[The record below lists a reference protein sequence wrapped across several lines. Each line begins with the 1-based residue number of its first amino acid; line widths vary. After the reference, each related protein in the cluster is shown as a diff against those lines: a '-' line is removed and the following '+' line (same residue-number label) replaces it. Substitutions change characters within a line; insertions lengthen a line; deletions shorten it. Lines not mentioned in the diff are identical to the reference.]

1 MFKDECQIGILGGS
15 FDPIHIGHLGLA
27 QEIYEKFDLDQVLFI
42 PVFQAPHKK
51 KAPLA
56 SSIYRLDMLKLALKD
71 SSHFSISDK
80 EIHRKEVSYTI
91 DTLNDLQIE
100 FPNSKLLL
108 IIGYDNLFKLDSWK
122 DAFKIMKRYTIVV
135 ASRPGMNSNFSEK
148 KILEMFK
155 GHSPYISCKTTS
167 EDQEFYHQETGSR
180 LIVCN
185 ITPRDISSSLVREKL
200 AQGQSMENLLPREV
214 ERYII
219 EKKIYRSSLK
229 FKSI

>member
-15 FDPIHIGHLGLA
+15 FDPVHIGHLGLA
-27 QEIYEKFDLDQVLFI
+27 QEIYEKFDLDRILFV
-42 PVFQAPHKK
+42 PAFQAPHKK
-51 KAPLA
+51 TAPLA
-56 SSIYRLDMLKLALKD
+56 SSTYRLEMLKLALKG

-100 FPNSKLLL
+100 FPNSKLFL

-135 ASRPGMNSNFSEK
+135 ASRPGMNSNFSEE
-148 KILEMFK
+148 KILKMFK

-167 EDQEFYHQETGSR
+167 ENQEFYHQETGSR
-180 LIVCN
+180 LIICN
-185 ITPRDISSSLVREKL
+185 IRPRDISSSLVREQL
-200 AQGQSMENLLPREV
+200 AQGKSMENLLPREV

-219 EKKIYRSSLK
+219 EQKIYDSSLK

>member
-15 FDPIHIGHLGLA
+15 FDPVHIGHLGLA
-27 QEIYEKFDLDQVLFI
+27 QEIYKKLDLDQVLFM
-42 PVFQAPHKK
+42 PAFQAPHKK

-56 SSIYRLDMLKLALKD
+56 SSTYRLEMVRLALKG
-71 SSHFSISDK
+71 SSHFNVSDK

-100 FPNSKLLL
+100 FPNSKLFL

-122 DAFKIMKRYTIVV
+122 DALKIMQSYTIVV
-135 ASRPGMNSNFSEK
+135 ASRPGVNSSFAEE
-148 KILEMFK
+148 KILGMFK
-155 GHSPYISCKTTS
+155 GNSPYISCKTTG

-180 LIVCN
+180 LIVFN
-185 ITPRDISSSLVREKL
+185 IRPRDISSSLVREQL
-200 AQGQSMENLLPREV
+200 ALGQSMENLLPREV

-219 EKKIYRSSLK
+219 EQKIYQSPLK
-229 FKSI
+229 SKSI

>member
-1 MFKDECQIGILGGS
+1 MFKDECQVGILGGS
-15 FDPIHIGHLGLA
+15 FDPVHMGHLGLA
-27 QEIYEKFDLDQVLFI
+27 QEIYKKFDLDQVLFI
-42 PVFQAPHKK
+42 PAFQTPHKK
-51 KAPLA
+51 TAPLA
-56 SSIYRLDMLKLALKD
+56 SSIHRLEMLKLALKD

-100 FPNSKLLL
+100 FPNSKLFL

-122 DAFKIMKRYTIVV
+122 DALKIMKKYTIVV
-135 ASRPGMNSNFSEK
+135 ASRPGMNSKFAED

-155 GHSPYISCKTTS
+155 GHSPYILCKTTG

-185 ITPRDISSSLVREKL
+185 IRPRNISSSLVREQL
-200 AQGQSMENLLPREV
+200 AQGQSVENLLPREV

-219 EKKIYRSSLK
+219 EQKIYHSSV
-229 FKSI
+229 KSKPI

>member
-15 FDPIHIGHLGLA
+15 FDPVHIGHLGLA
-27 QEIYEKFDLDQVLFI
+27 EEVYKKLDLDQVLFV
-42 PVFQAPHKK
+42 PAFQAPHKK
-51 KAPLA
+51 TAPMA
-56 SSIYRLDMLKLALKD
+56 SSIHRLEMLKLTLKD
-71 SSHFSISDK
+71 SSHFSVSDK

-100 FPNSKLLL
+100 FPNSKLFL

-122 DAFKIMKRYTIVV
+122 DALKIMQSYTIVV
-135 ASRPGMNSNFSEK
+135 ASRPGMNSSFAEEN
-148 KILEMFK
+148 ILEMFK
-155 GHSPYISCKTTS
+155 GNSPYISCKTTG

-185 ITPRDISSSLVREKL
+185 IRPRDISSSLVREQL
-200 AQGQSMENLLPREV
+200 ALGQSMENLLPREV

-219 EKKIYRSSLK
+219 EQKIYHSSLK
-229 FKSI
+229 SNPI

>member
-1 MFKDECQIGILGGS
+1 MFKNEHQIGVLGGS
-15 FDPIHIGHLGLA
+15 FDPVHIGHLGLA
-27 QEIYEKFDLDQVLFI
+27 QEIYKKFDLDQVLFI

-51 KAPLA
+51 TAPLA
-56 SSIYRLDMLKLALKD
+56 SSTYRLEMVRLALKG
-71 SSHFSISDK
+71 SSHFNVSDK

-100 FPNSKLLL
+100 FPNSKLFL

-122 DAFKIMKRYTIVV
+122 DALKIMKNYTIVV
-135 ASRPGMNSNFSEK
+135 ASRPGMNSRSAKEK
-148 KILEMFK
+148 VLEMFK
-155 GHSPYISCKTTS
+155 GNSPYNSSKTKG

-185 ITPRDISSSLVREKL
+185 IRPRDISSSLVREQL
-200 AQGQSMENLLPREV
+200 ALGQSMENLLPREV

-219 EKKIYRSSLK
+219 EQKIYQSVLK